1 MCRTVSAV
9 DEGLLTDREI
19 ASLVVL
25 GALAVV
31 VLVAAGRKP
40 GALRSLGKG
49 VLGLFRGK
57 VAVLILMHLGCLSVA
72 VWAASRLG
80 IWEWGLWKPT
90 ALWLVMGG
98 IGLLCRFNEVI
109 EQPGFG
115 WRVSVRT
122 IALVEIVGFL
132 ADLASFPLWLEIP
145 AQAFA
150 FIAGVISAVAAS
162 TERPLGAS
170 MCANLYLALFGL
182 AALGWAIGRV
192 ASNWEDLD
200 HGLHVREFFVPI
212 WLTPVAL
219 VSVYA
224 FGIYCTY
231 QTVFAQM
238 AFSAN
243 GRSMFKQRLA
253 VVLRTA
259 GRVGRLRVVRSKGGY
274 RYAHANGFREAWAEV
289 GEVLRQGPD

>member
-9 DEGLLTDREI
+9 DEGLLTNREA

-25 GALAVV
+25 GVLAVV
-31 VLVAAGRKP
+31 VLVVAIRKP
-40 GALRSLGKG
+40 DVFRSFGRALRASLRWKI
-49 VLGLFRGK
+49 VVPVF
-57 VAVLILMHLGCLSVA
+57 MHVGCLSVA

-80 IWEWGLWKPT
+80 LWEWGLWKPT
-90 ALWLVMGG
+90 ALWLVLGG
-98 IGLLCRFNEVI
+98 IGLLFRFKEVI

-115 WRVSVRT
+115 RQVSIRT
-122 IALVEIVGFL
+122 IALVEIVSFL

-145 AQAFA
+145 AQACA

-162 TERPLGAS
+162 SGHLLGAARW
-170 MCANLYLALFGL
+170 ANRCLKLYSLLAV
-182 AALGWAIGRV
+182 GWAIVRV

-200 HGLHVREFFVPI
+200 HALHVREFFVPI

-224 FGIYCTY
+224 FAVFCVY
-231 QTVFAQM
+231 QTLFAQM

-259 GRVGRLRVVRSKGGY
+259 GRVGRLRVVTGKGGY

-289 GEVLRQGPD
+289 GEVLRQGPE